1 MNDYKKLRIYNL
13 VMGIFH
19 AVQGVLMLVLSNDFS
34 LPINT
39 SYLQFDV
46 ITQKLLPE
54 TEKVF
59 DLQFGPLVASFL
71 FISAIAHLVI
81 AGPAYEWYVKNLKK
95 GMNLAR
101 WYEYSLSSSIM
112 IVLIAMLTGVY
123 DLSTIILMFSI
134 NAIMIFGGLMMEVWN
149 QGKAKTNWTSY
160 IVGCF
165 AGAMPWVVIA
175 LHLFGS
181 GEGEFKA
188 PDFVYWI
195 FFSIFLFFNTFS
207 LNMYMQYKK
216 KGKWKNYLFG
226 EFVYILLS
234 LLAKSALA
242 WQVFAGTLR
251 PE

>member
-1 MNDYKKLRIYNL
+1 MNDFKKLRIYNL
-13 VMGIFH
+13 VMGLFH
-19 AVQGVLMLVLSNDFS
+19 AVQGILMFFLSNDFS
-34 LPINT
+34 LPVNT
-39 SYLQFDV
+39 NYLQFDV
-46 ITQKLLPE
+46 ATQKLVPQTE
-54 TEKVF
+54 TVF
-59 DLQFGPLVASFL
+59 DLKFGPFVASFL
-71 FISAIAHLVI
+71 LISAFAHLII
-81 AGPAYEWYVKNLKK
+81 AGPAFNWYEKNLKK

-101 WYEYSLSSSIM
+101 WYEYAFSSSIM

-123 DLSTIILMFSI
+123 DLSTIVLMFSI
-134 NAIMIFGGLMMEVWN
+134 NAIMILCGLMMEVWN
-149 QGKAKTNWTSY
+149 QGKMKTNWISY
-160 IVGCF
+160 AVGCF
-165 AGAMPWVVIA
+165 AGAVPWVVIA

-181 GEGEFKA
+181 GEGEYKA

-226 EFVYILLS
+226 EFMYILLS